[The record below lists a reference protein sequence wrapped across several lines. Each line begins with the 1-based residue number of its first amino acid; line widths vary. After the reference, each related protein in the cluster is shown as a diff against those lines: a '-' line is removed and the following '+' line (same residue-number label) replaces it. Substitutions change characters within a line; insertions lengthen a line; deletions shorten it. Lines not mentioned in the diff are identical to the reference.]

1 MTAARSATAG
11 FAIQTFTLTAGR
23 SGLGTGTV
31 TSSPAGINCGATCS
45 ASYNY
50 NTVVTL
56 TAAPAVG
63 SLFTG
68 WSGCDSVSGLT
79 CTVTMSAGRSA
90 TAAFPIPTFP
100 LTVTKGALVGR
111 GTFISSPAG

>member
-1 MTAARSATAG
+1 TGWSGCDSVSGAACTVTMTAARSATAA
-11 FAIQTFTLTAGR
+11 FAIQTFTLTAGKA
-23 SGLGTGTV
+23 GLGSGPV
-31 TSSPAGINCGATCS
+31 TSSPAGINCGATWS

-68 WSGCDSVSGLT
+68 WTGCDSVSGTT
-79 CTVTMSAGRSA
+79 CTVTLSAARSVN
-90 TAAFPIPTFP
+90 AAFLGIPP
-100 LTVTKGALVGR
+100 LL
-111 GTFISSPAG
+111 